1 MTDRRT
7 SNIERLSE
15 AMKSLQKCLE
25 CTICLEPMTE
35 PTKTRCGHSFCKT
48 CIGTILLKKNV
59 CCPLCKKCLNRRN
72 ISKDDHLQTCI
83 EKFNKLVTAIKI
95 DSNVDI
101 LSYSK
106 QPRDTKESCSS
117 LEQYGQDLNE
127 EVKGR
132 SIRQDTHQP
141 GTSSRISHDNPRRNL
156 NFETLSVSNVHA
168 FSNDN
173 DSTSDVKVQ
182 TWLHCMPDEMIA
194 SVAQNVTP
202 IEDKVRP
209 IPDDKSIEMIGGVR
223 RGGIDAS
230 RRPSRDGKRGTGRP
244 ERINEKDYTSSQISK
259 GARQIG
265 DEIVEIDSG
274 ESGLKYK
281 ATHARTRARNREKD
295 RRSKPE
301 IEEIVREDGSSL
313 VATNDQVSCA
323 PSTSAITEQ
332 SLANWSR
339 VIEIGREMKR
349 TRTRKVKRLNVSI
362 EKNRKPP
369 RIVEDIRLSPRSR
382 YDTSRIIA
390 SHNTS
395 KMNMSNRLEEM
406 NSQKQDAIDNSQ
418 NLSGAKASSERTKK
432 RTESFDENKAD
443 NSNSIDSTMDIS
455 HITLEDGWKI
465 RITNLNND
473 QVGKII
479 GSGDTKENLQAQG
492 REAVINYRDSLP
504 RQRLTILTPE
514 RLNESIRNDEMSH
527 DASQTSADNF
537 ESSICSPVKKRAPG
551 PRETNNVQ
559 ETPNRTASSHLEFL
573 TPKARL
579 SLKRKTRTNNGDS
592 PLLKEHLSSQHEE
605 MIGDHKNVS
614 PTSNDDELSNRLKTV
629 RRDLSLTITREDPDT
644 ISSGVR
650 LKNRVIEG
658 NDRNVSRIMRS
669 QDEELGRNYIGES
682 TISRKMSFSRKS
694 RGIETRGR
702 RSPIKFMQLGTLI
715 RRRNVRYICLGT
727 TKCERSM
734 PAEVGVTAVCN
745 MQKSIDKSEIY
756 VAASPDSS
764 NDSQSS
770 NVTVVENNHLAN
782 DHLSNASRAASKES
796 FIASPICKIASAT
809 STPKKNVDPSDRT
822 KSSAIGN
829 SLTNASQRLGGSIK
843 NIAEDNARSFH
854 RTPRADSGAIHGLI
868 SHSRMSNSIKLLS
881 PDKDSQL
888 KFLEIDSP
896 MSERELRRVGSTKS
910 ASKENNFSE
919 MKSSRP
925 PAASTSAKAQEPFV
939 ESPNKNR
946 KRMRCANDRE
956 LSEEEFNDGCDSDSE
971 SISNSQSTIKNGRYS
986 KSSKKSRSGR
996 LDTSKK
1002 RRLSSSDDQDV
1013 IVISSVSE
1021 EQDASERKS
1030 KTTMPNSDSEM
1041 ESATRSTKN
1050 LSRHNDEQCDRG
1062 NASIINTR
1070 KCLVR
1075 QDSDEN
1081 LRIRSIT
1088 DKWRNEHD
1096 AMQKKLMR
1104 EGENSQ
1110 NSVKSTRQRLSEEN
1124 LASQRSSTGTFE
1136 TEKHK
1141 SHVKSCQKSP
1151 KESMFESNSL
1161 FSSTNIDYMMQQLD
1175 SKDNTKSQKVTDP
1188 SNDDTINRVLDR
1200 SESNLDSRRPSGS
1213 TSQKDMASQREKDSR
1228 EDLLQDNFDEII
1240 ASVEQSQSEDVI
1252 PCTEQLDR
1260 NPNRPLAEQKPSNC
1274 LAMTDEL
1281 YRTMQDSLI
1290 IPASSTTDMFEH
1302 HSSKNVRKPYTRTN
1316 IILRNSD
1323 KENVASSNI
1332 KKRNFMNDQRD
1343 REGATASVDA
1353 IDKDSH
1359 KKIVSKYNASQEKG
1373 KSEERNVSI
1382 RLTDV
1387 DDNEG
1392 QRATAVGN
1400 ESSSKN
1406 DVSEQDSLMN
1416 ITQHQVQLQMF
1427 EEDLFGITDMR
1438 NQMRT
1443 TSQSNLSQQEQR
1455 TPKRRKQNIQGNTT
1469 PGEHFAD
1476 EDDVVENTPEKKTK
1490 NNGNNVKAVDSREKM
1505 TFLSPIPKAIERTSS
1520 IPGSCQTIRS
1530 SSSRNGANTPTDLFG
1545 MYPSAQSTP
1554 MLAHNTTTTNRANVS
1569 GGNKRTERVESS
1581 GSVLLAKQ
1589 VDGKTLENVRRQP
1602 DRQDLCFVCS
1612 GLSAAQIATVKEFAA
1627 KYNASYVNQFDR
1639 NVTHVVVKTTG
1650 EQNAARSTLKYLQGI
1665 AHRKWI
1671 VSYRWIEDCTRQQ
1684 KLLNEVAYEA
1694 TTYNDSVYGAGPRN
1708 SRLRDKGLFEG
1719 FTFLCVGPYD
1729 NVSLEQ
1735 YQDLLLATGATVVD
1749 SFEILA
1755 KMGGMKGIV
1764 IQDNVHDNKVIEHW
1778 YRTTKA
1784 APILVDWI
1792 VECIGHYR
1800 LFKLT
1805 SYINYI
1811 SPQDFCAIG
1820 YPRELVE
1827 EEEEEEEYSD
1837 DE

>member
-95 DSNVDI
+95 DSNVD
-101 LSYSK
+101 SK
-106 QPRDTKESCSS
+106 
-117 LEQYGQDLNE
+117 Y
-127 EVKGR
+127 
-132 SIRQDTHQP
+132 
-141 GTSSRISHDNPRRNL
+141 
-156 NFETLSVSNVHA
+156 
-168 FSNDN
+168 
-173 DSTSDVKVQ
+173 
-182 TWLHCMPDEMIA
+182 
-194 SVAQNVTP
+194 
-202 IEDKVRP
+202 
-209 IPDDKSIEMIGGVR
+209 IP
-223 RGGIDAS
+223 
-230 RRPSRDGKRGTGRP
+230 
-244 ERINEKDYTSSQISK
+244 
-259 GARQIG
+259 
-265 DEIVEIDSG
+265 
-274 ESGLKYK
+274 YK

-301 IEEIVREDGSSL
+301 IEEIVREDGL

-339 VIEIGREMKR
+339 VIEIGKEMKR
-349 TRTRKVKRLNVSI
+349 TRRRKVKRLNVSI

-418 NLSGAKASSERTKK
+418 NLSDAKASSETKK
-432 RTESFDENKAD
+432 RTKSFDENKAD

-479 GSGDTKENLQAQG
+479 GSGGDTKENLQAQG
-492 REAVINYRDSLP
+492 REVVINYRDSLP
-504 RQRLTILTPE
+504 RQRLTVLTPE
-514 RLNESIRNDEMSH
+514 RLNESIRNDEISH
-527 DASQTSADNF
+527 DVSQTSADNF

-592 PLLKEHLSSQHEE
+592 PLLKEHLLSQHEE

-614 PTSNDDELSNRLKTV
+614 PTSNDDGLSNRLKTV
-629 RRDLSLTITREDPDT
+629 RRDLSLTITREDQDT
-644 ISSGVR
+644 ISSDAR
-650 LKNRVIEG
+650 LKNTVIEG

-682 TISRKMSFSRKS
+682 TISTRKMSFSRKS
-694 RGIETRGR
+694 GGIENRGR

-756 VAASPDSS
+756 VAASPDS

-782 DHLSNASRAASKES
+782 NHLSNANRAVSKES
-796 FIASPICKIASAT
+796 LIASPICKIASAT
-809 STPKKNVDPSDRT
+809 STPKKNVDPS

-829 SLTNASQRLGGSIK
+829 SLTNANQRLGGSIK
-843 NIAEDNARSFH
+843 NTAEDNARSFH
-854 RTPRADSGAIHGLI
+854 RTPRADNLGAIHGLI

-910 ASKENNFSE
+910 AIKENNFSE
-919 MKSSRP
+919 MKSSRL
-925 PAASTSAKAQEPFV
+925 AASTSAKAQEPFV

-956 LSEEEFNDGCDSDSE
+956 LSEEEFNDGCDSDE
-971 SISNSQSTIKNGRYS
+971 SISSQSTIKNGYIE
-986 KSSKKSRSGR
+986 SSKKSRSDR

-1021 EQDASERKS
+1021 EQNASERKS

-1062 NASIINTR
+1062 NAPIINTR

-1110 NSVKSTRQRLSEEN
+1110 NSVTSTRQRPSEEN

-1141 SHVKSCQKSP
+1141 SVKSCQKSP

-1175 SKDNTKSQKVTDP
+1175 SKDNMKSQKATDP

-1213 TSQKDMASQREKDSR
+1213 TSQKDMASQREKNSR
-1228 EDLLQDNFDEII
+1228 ENLLQDNFDEII

-1260 NPNRPLAEQKPSNC
+1260 NPNRPLAEQKSSNC

-1323 KENVASSNI
+1323 KENVASNI

-1443 TSQSNLSQQEQR
+1443 TSQSNLSQQGQR

-1469 PGEHFAD
+1469 PGEHLAD
-1476 EDDVVENTPEKKTK
+1476 EDDVVENTPEKKMK

-1505 TFLSPIPKAIERTSS
+1505 TFLSPIPKAVERTSS
-1520 IPGSCQTIRS
+1520 ISGSCQTIRS

-1554 MLAHNTTTTNRANVS
+1554 MLAHNTTTMNRANVS
-1569 GGNKRTERVESS
+1569 GGNKRSERVESS

-1589 VDGKTLENVRRQP
+1589 LVDGKTLENVRRQP

-1735 YQDLLLATGATVVD
+1735 YQDLLLAIGATVVD

-1827 EEEEEEEYSD
+1827 EEEEEEYSD